1 MNIKKPKF
9 WDFKKPNLISYLLI
23 PFTIPLLINN
33 FFLNKKNKKI
43 KEIKS
48 ICVGNIYI
56 GGTGKTPSTIKLY
69 EILRKIEPQICT
81 GKKFYSNHEDEK
93 IILEKKTNLICED
106 NREKIIQ
113 IAIKKKQKIII
124 FDDGLQDKKLD
135 FDLKFVCFEAENWIG
150 NGKLIPA
157 GPLREKISSLK
168 KYDAVFLKDSE
179 LNNNVQ
185 EIIKNYNQN
194 IEVFHTSY
202 QIKNFRNFDLS
213 KKFLVFSG
221 IGNPKNFINI
231 LNKNN
236 FKIIDQIIFSDHYNY
251 KQEDIDF
258 IKNRAKKI
266 NAEIITTEKDF
277 VKISKFD
284 NENINFLEIEL
295 KIENEKKLI
304 NFIKKKII

>member
-9 WDFKKPNLISYLLI
+9 WDFKKPNLTSYLLI

-43 KEIKS
+43 REIKS

-221 IGNPKNFINI
+221 IGNPKNFMNI

-251 KQEDIDF
+251 KQEDINF

-304 NFIKKKII
+304 NFIKNKIL

>member
-9 WDFKKPNLISYLLI
+9 WDLKKPNLTSYLLI

-93 IILEKKTNLICED
+93 IILEKKTNLISED

-168 KYDAVFLKDSE
+168 KYDAVFLKYSE
-179 LNNNVQ
+179 LNKNVQ

-202 QIKNFRNFDLS
+202 QIKNFRSFDLS

-221 IGNPKNFINI
+221 IGNPKNFMNI

-284 NENINFLEIEL
+284 NKNINLLEIEL

-304 NFIKKKII
+304 NFIKNKIL

>member
-9 WDFKKPNLISYLLI
+9 WDLKKPNLTSYLLI

-168 KYDAVFLKDSE
+168 KYDAIFLKDSE

-221 IGNPKNFINI
+221 IGNPKNFMNT

-284 NENINFLEIEL
+284 NENINFLEIDL

-304 NFIKKKII
+304 NFIKKKIL

>member
-9 WDFKKPNLISYLLI
+9 WDLKKPNLISYLLI

-221 IGNPKNFINI
+221 IGNPKNFMNI

-304 NFIKKKII
+304 NFIKNKIL

>member
-221 IGNPKNFINI
+221 IGNPKNFMNI

-284 NENINFLEIEL
+284 NKNINFLEIDL

-304 NFIKKKII
+304 NFIKNKIL

>member
-221 IGNPKNFINI
+221 IGNPKNFMNI

-251 KQEDIDF
+251 KQEDINF

-284 NENINFLEIEL
+284 NKNINFLEIDL

-304 NFIKKKII
+304 NFIKNKIL

>member
-9 WDFKKPNLISYLLI
+9 WDFKKPNLTSYLLI

-93 IILEKKTNLICED
+93 IILEKKTNLISED

-179 LNNNVQ
+179 LNKNVQ

-202 QIKNFRNFDLS
+202 QIKNFRSFDLS

-221 IGNPKNFINI
+221 IGNPKNFMNI

-236 FKIIDQIIFSDHYNY
+236 FEIIDQIIFSDHYNY

-284 NENINFLEIEL
+284 DRNINFLEIDL

-304 NFIKKKII
+304 NFIKKKIL

>member
-179 LNNNVQ
+179 LNKNVQ

-221 IGNPKNFINI
+221 IGNPKNFMNI

-284 NENINFLEIEL
+284 NKNINFLEIDL

-304 NFIKKKII
+304 NFLKKKIL

>member
-93 IILEKKTNLICED
+93 IILGKKTNLISED

-179 LNNNVQ
+179 LNKNVQ

-221 IGNPKNFINI
+221 IGNPKNFMNT

-284 NENINFLEIEL
+284 NKNINLLEIEL

-304 NFIKKKII
+304 NFIKNKIL

>member
-56 GGTGKTPSTIKLY
+56 GGTGKTPSTIRLY

-284 NENINFLEIEL
+284 NKNINFLEIDL

-304 NFIKKKII
+304 NFIKKKIL

>member
-9 WDFKKPNLISYLLI
+9 WDFKKPNLTSYLLI
-23 PFTIPLLINN
+23 PFTLPLLINN

-56 GGTGKTPSTIKLY
+56 GGTGKTPTTIKLF
-69 EILRKIEPQICT
+69 EILRKIEPEICT

-93 IILEKKTNLICED
+93 LILEKKTNLISED

-113 IAIKKKQKIII
+113 IAIKKNQKIII

-135 FDLKFVCFEAENWIG
+135 YDLKFVCFGAENWIG

-179 LNNNVQ
+179 FNKNAQ
-185 EIIKNYNQN
+185 ETIKNYNQN
-194 IEVFHTSY
+194 IEIFYTSY
-202 QIKNFRNFDLS
+202 QIKNFHNFDLS

-221 IGNPKNFINI
+221 IGNPINFVNI

-236 FKIIDQIIFSDHYNY
+236 FKIIDQIIFPDHYNY
-251 KQEDIDF
+251 KQKDIDF
-258 IKNRAKKI
+258 IKDRAKKI

-277 VKISKFD
+277 VKISQFND
-284 NENINFLEIEL
+284 ENINFLEIDL

-304 NFIKKKII
+304 NFIKNKIL

>member
-1 MNIKKPKF
+1 M
-9 WDFKKPNLISYLLI
+9 
-23 PFTIPLLINN
+23 
-33 FFLNKKNKKI
+33 
-43 KEIKS
+43 
-48 ICVGNIYI
+48 
-56 GGTGKTPSTIKLY
+56 
-69 EILRKIEPQICT
+69 
-81 GKKFYSNHEDEK
+81 
-93 IILEKKTNLICED
+93 
-106 NREKIIQ
+106 
-113 IAIKKKQKIII
+113 
-124 FDDGLQDKKLD
+124 

-168 KYDAVFLKDSE
+168 KYDAIFLKDSE
-179 LNNNVQ
+179 LNKNVQ
-185 EIIKNYNQN
+185 GIIKNYNQN

-221 IGNPKNFINI
+221 IGNPKNLMNI

-284 NENINFLEIEL
+284 NKNINFLEIDL

-304 NFIKKKII
+304 NFIKNKIL

>member
-9 WDFKKPNLISYLLI
+9 WDLKKPNLTSYLLI

-93 IILEKKTNLICED
+93 IILGKKTNLISED

-179 LNNNVQ
+179 LNKNVQ

-202 QIKNFRNFDLS
+202 QIKNFRSFDLS

-221 IGNPKNFINI
+221 IGNPKNFMNI

-304 NFIKKKII
+304 NFIKNKIL

>member
-9 WDFKKPNLISYLLI
+9 WDFKKPNLTSYLLI

-33 FFLNKKNKKI
+33 FFLNKKKKKI
-43 KEIKS
+43 REIKS

-56 GGTGKTPSTIKLY
+56 GGTGKTPTTIKLY
-69 EILRKIEPQICT
+69 EILKKIEPQICT

-93 IILEKKTNLICED
+93 IILEKKTNLISEES
-106 NREKIIQ
+106 REKIIQ
-113 IAIKKKQKIII
+113 IAIKEKQKIII

-179 LNNNVQ
+179 LNKNVQ

-202 QIKNFRNFDLS
+202 QIKNFHSFDLS

-236 FKIIDQIIFSDHYNY
+236 FEIIDQIIFSDHYNY
-251 KQEDIDF
+251 KKEDIDF

-284 NENINFLEIEL
+284 NKNINFLEIDL

-304 NFIKKKII
+304 NFIKKKIL

>member
-93 IILEKKTNLICED
+93 IILEKKTNLISED

-202 QIKNFRNFDLS
+202 QIKNFRSFDLS

-221 IGNPKNFINI
+221 IGNPKNFMNT

-251 KQEDIDF
+251 KQEDINF

-304 NFIKKKII
+304 NFIKNKIL

>member
-221 IGNPKNFINI
+221 IGNPKNFMNI

-277 VKISKFD
+277 VKISEFD
-284 NENINFLEIEL
+284 NKNINFLEIDL

-304 NFIKKKII
+304 NFIKKKIL

>member
-9 WDFKKPNLISYLLI
+9 WDLKKPNLTSYLLI

-221 IGNPKNFINI
+221 IGNPKNFMNI

-251 KQEDIDF
+251 KQEDINF

-304 NFIKKKII
+304 NFIKNKIL

>member
-56 GGTGKTPSTIKLY
+56 GGTGKTPSTIRLY

-179 LNNNVQ
+179 LNENVQ

-194 IEVFHTSY
+194 IEIFHTSY
-202 QIKNFRNFDLS
+202 QIKNFHIFDLS

-304 NFIKKKII
+304 NFIKNKIL

>member
-221 IGNPKNFINI
+221 IGNPKNFMNI

-251 KQEDIDF
+251 KQEDINF

-284 NENINFLEIEL
+284 NKNINFLEIDL

-304 NFIKKKII
+304 NFIKKKIL

>member
-9 WDFKKPNLISYLLI
+9 WDFKKPNLTSYLLI

-43 KEIKS
+43 REIKS

-56 GGTGKTPSTIKLY
+56 GGTGKTPTTIKLY
-69 EILRKIEPQICT
+69 EILKKIEPQICT

-93 IILEKKTNLICED
+93 IILEKKTNLISEE

-113 IAIKKKQKIII
+113 IAIKEKQKIII

-150 NGKLIPA
+150 NGELIPA

-179 LNNNVQ
+179 LNKNVQ

-202 QIKNFRNFDLS
+202 QIKNFHSFDLS

-236 FKIIDQIIFSDHYNY
+236 FEIIDQIIFSDHYNY
-251 KQEDIDF
+251 KKEDIDF
-258 IKNRAKKI
+258 IKDRAKKI

-284 NENINFLEIEL
+284 NKNINFLEIDL

-304 NFIKKKII
+304 NFIKKKIL

>member
-179 LNNNVQ
+179 LNKNVQ

-202 QIKNFRNFDLS
+202 QIKNFRSFDLS

-221 IGNPKNFINI
+221 IGNPKNFMNI

-251 KQEDIDF
+251 KQEDINF

-304 NFIKKKII
+304 NFIKNKIL

>member
-179 LNNNVQ
+179 LNKNVQ

-202 QIKNFRNFDLS
+202 QIKNFHSFDLS
-213 KKFLVFSG
+213 KKFLIFSG

-304 NFIKKKII
+304 NFIKNKIL

>member
-179 LNNNVQ
+179 LNKNVQ

-221 IGNPKNFINI
+221 IGNPKNFMNI

-284 NENINFLEIEL
+284 NKNINLLEIEL

-304 NFIKKKII
+304 NFIKNKIL

>member
-179 LNNNVQ
+179 LNKNVQ

-251 KQEDIDF
+251 KQEDINF

-284 NENINFLEIEL
+284 NKNINFLEIDL

-304 NFIKKKII
+304 NFIKNKIL

>member
-179 LNNNVQ
+179 LNKNVQ

-202 QIKNFRNFDLS
+202 QIKNFRSFDLS

-221 IGNPKNFINI
+221 IGNPKNFMNI

-251 KQEDIDF
+251 KQEDINF

-284 NENINFLEIEL
+284 NKNINFLEIDL

-304 NFIKKKII
+304 NFIKKKIL

>member
-56 GGTGKTPSTIKLY
+56 GGTGKTPSTIRLY

-179 LNNNVQ
+179 LNKNVQ

-221 IGNPKNFINI
+221 IGNPKNFMNI

-284 NENINFLEIEL
+284 NKNINLLEIEL

-304 NFIKKKII
+304 NFIKNKIL

>member
-93 IILEKKTNLICED
+93 IILEKKTNLISED

-179 LNNNVQ
+179 LNKNVQ

-202 QIKNFRNFDLS
+202 QIKNFHSFDLS

-221 IGNPKNFINI
+221 IGNPKNFMNI

-304 NFIKKKII
+304 NFIKNKIL

>member
-1 MNIKKPKF
+1 MNIKKPQF

-48 ICVGNIYI
+48 ICIGNIYI

-93 IILEKKTNLICED
+93 IILEKKTNLISED

-150 NGKLIPA
+150 NGELIPA

-221 IGNPKNFINI
+221 IGNPKNFMNI

-284 NENINFLEIEL
+284 NKNINFLEIDL

-304 NFIKKKII
+304 NFIKKKIL

>member
-221 IGNPKNFINI
+221 IGNPKNFMNT

-284 NENINFLEIEL
+284 NKNINFLEIDL

-304 NFIKKKII
+304 NFIKNKIL

>member
-69 EILRKIEPQICT
+69 EILSKIEPQICT

-221 IGNPKNFINI
+221 IGNPKNFMNI

-251 KQEDIDF
+251 KQEDINF

-284 NENINFLEIEL
+284 NKNINFLEIDL
-295 KIENEKKLI
+295 KIENENKLI
-304 NFIKKKII
+304 NFIKNKIL

>member
-93 IILEKKTNLICED
+93 IILGKKTNLISED

-179 LNNNVQ
+179 LNKNVQ

-221 IGNPKNFINI
+221 IGNPKNFMNT

-251 KQEDIDF
+251 KQEDINF

-304 NFIKKKII
+304 NFIKNKIL

>member
-179 LNNNVQ
+179 LNKNVQ

-202 QIKNFRNFDLS
+202 QIKNFHSFDLS

-221 IGNPKNFINI
+221 IGNPKNFMNI

-284 NENINFLEIEL
+284 NKNINLLEIEL

-304 NFIKKKII
+304 NFIKNKIL